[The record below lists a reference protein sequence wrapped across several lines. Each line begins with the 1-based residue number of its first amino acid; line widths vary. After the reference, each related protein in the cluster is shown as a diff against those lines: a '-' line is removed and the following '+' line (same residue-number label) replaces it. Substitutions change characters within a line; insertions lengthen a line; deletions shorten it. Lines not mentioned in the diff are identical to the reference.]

1 MLTVTQIGCRQ
12 SRKSNLKDVQVTNQT
27 IGPAENPAG
36 QWLDRYRQIG
46 EKPEMK
52 RPNIIT
58 AKLKK
63 SYVEL
68 AEYVKQLEREIKRL
82 QTYNAKL
89 QVKDISQQAKISA
102 LEKGQPKVN
111 ISIDLGDKD
120 KNE

>member
-1 MLTVTQIGCRQ
+1 
-12 SRKSNLKDVQVTNQT
+12 
-27 IGPAENPAG
+27 
-36 QWLDRYRQIG
+36 
-46 EKPEMK
+46 MK

-63 SYVEL
+63 SDVEL